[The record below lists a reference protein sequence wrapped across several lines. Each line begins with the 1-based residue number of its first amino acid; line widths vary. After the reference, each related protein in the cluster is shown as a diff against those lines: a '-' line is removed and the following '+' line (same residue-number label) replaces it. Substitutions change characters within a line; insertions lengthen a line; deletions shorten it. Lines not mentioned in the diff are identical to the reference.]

1 VGQKQESAIMKKPNF
16 YHGIA
21 VAFFLSFFGSALFA
35 VLTPIYSGQWV
46 LRVVITLLA
55 LAYLLYLF
63 SSSPARTGK
72 ATTLIIWLTVS
83 GLSWFLTPPLLVY
96 ILIHIGM
103 IWLVRS
109 LYHYQSV
116 IAAAA
121 DMGLNALSL
130 ITAIW
135 ALESTGSLFLSLW
148 CYFLLQA
155 LFVVIPANLKRAAL
169 PPLKSMEQSMGQSME
184 DEGFQRAYRSAEA
197 ALRRMG

>member
-1 VGQKQESAIMKKPNF
+1 MKKPYF
-16 YHGIA
+16 YHGIGI
-21 VAFFLSFFGSALFA
+21 AFLLSFFGSALFA
-35 VLTPIYSGQWV
+35 AFTPMYSGQWV
-46 LRVVITLLA
+46 LRVIITLLA
-55 LAYLLYLF
+55 LAYLLYLL

-72 ATTLIIWLTVS
+72 VTTLAIWIIVS
-83 GLSWFLTPPLLVY
+83 GLCWFLTPPLLVY

-109 LYHYQSV
+109 LFHHQSV
-116 IAAAA
+116 IAAVA

-130 ITAIW
+130 IAAIW

-155 LFVVIPANLKRAAL
+155 LFVAIPANLKRTAAT
-169 PPLKSMEQSMGQSME
+169 PLTSMEQLTGQAIE
-184 DEGFQRAYRSAEA
+184 DEAFQRAYRSAEA